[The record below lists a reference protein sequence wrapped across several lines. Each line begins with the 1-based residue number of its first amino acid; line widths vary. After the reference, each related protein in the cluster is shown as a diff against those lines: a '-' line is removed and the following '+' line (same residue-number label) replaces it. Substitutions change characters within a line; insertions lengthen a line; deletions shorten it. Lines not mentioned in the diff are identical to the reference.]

1 MAKQTFTTGQVLT
14 AAQMTSLQQTAMGGG
29 SATAKTASYTLVA
42 ADAGTVVRMNSAS
55 ATTITVN
62 TSLFAAGDT
71 VYIQNIGAGVCTI
84 TAGTATVNT
93 ASSLALAQYEG
104 GTLYFTAASASLFF
118 KEAPAAAGGSGP
130 TYAVFQDVKSSGGGG
145 TFTSGA
151 FRTRDLQT
159 SQFNGITGCSLA
171 SNQITLAAGT
181 YIVNAMAPAGYVDQH
196 QTRFYNITDSSVAV
210 IGGNA
215 YNGITSSSVDTY
227 SALQGGFTIAGSKV
241 FELQHQCTTTKNG
254 TGFGTNNGFG
264 NGEVF
269 SIVTIAKVA

>member
-1 MAKQTFTTGQVLT
+1 MAKQSFVTGQVLT

-42 ADAGTVVRMNSAS
+42 ADAGTVVRMNAAS

-118 KEAPAAAGGSGP
+118 KAAPAAAGGGGA
-130 TYAVFQDVKSSGGGG
+130 TYAVFYDLKTNNTAGG

-151 FRTRDLQT
+151 WRTRDLQT
-159 SQFNGITGCSLA
+159 TGLNQITGASLA
-171 SNQITLAAGT
+171 SNQITLPAGT
-181 YIVNAMAPAGYVDQH
+181 YVVDAYAPFYRTDTTQAA
-196 QTRFYNITDSSVAV
+196 FYNITDSSFTIVGQTGYIA
-210 IGGNA
+210 GNMEVQTA
-215 YNGITSSSVDTY
+215 SIVSG
-227 SALQGGFTIAGSKV
+227 AFTIAAQKV
-241 FELQHQCTTTKNG
+241 FELQHIAATTRST
-254 TGFGTNNGFG
+254 TGFGQNNG
-264 NGEVF
+264 NSVGEVY
-269 SIVTIAKVA
+269 SIITIAKVA